1 MVHPKSRQLIV
12 LVFLTILIAALML
25 LLTMMT
31 QLSAV
36 RLEDVGWRVTALS
49 SVWGG

>member
-12 LVFLTILIAALML
+12 LVFLTILIAVLML

-36 RLEDVGWRVTALS
+36 RLDDAAWRVAALS

>member
-12 LVFLTILIAALML
+12 LVFLTILIAVLML

-31 QLSAV
+31 QLSTV
-36 RLEDVGWRVTALS
+36 RLDDAAWGVTMLS
-49 SVWGG
+49 SLWGI